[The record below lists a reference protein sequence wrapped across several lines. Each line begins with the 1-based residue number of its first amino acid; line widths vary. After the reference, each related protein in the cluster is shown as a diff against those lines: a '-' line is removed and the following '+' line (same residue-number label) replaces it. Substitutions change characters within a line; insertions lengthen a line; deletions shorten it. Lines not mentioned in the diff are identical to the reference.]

1 MGITTITTNT
11 GAQHGAMRTLIN
23 KPLHLAIAFT
33 MTLLAG
39 CATSQAPE
47 IPEEARNADDL
58 LIIDCLLPGQVRR
71 LGSLSTYLTARRPIK
86 TTASDCEIR
95 GGEYVAFDRAD
106 YATALKIWL
115 PVADAGDPEAQTYVG
130 EIFEKGLGI
139 KPDYSTAANWYR
151 KAAEQN
157 FSRAQINLGN
167 LYEKGLGVPKD
178 KTIALNWYRRASGV
192 QDDSLQYASTVEI
205 TSEAQKELDSL
216 REEVAF
222 KNQQLDDLS
231 SQLAS
236 TQRQLKEKKGDLMAA
251 ENARLEKEKALI
263 AQQSKAIHEQSKAL
277 IEQLKVE
284 LAKANAEVASKQL
297 ELAELNQAASS
308 MSDKIAS
315 TTETVQQEQLLV
327 AANVDAP
334 SIEIIDPPMSLMR
347 GTPTVRLRSGITEK
361 EVVGKIKA
369 PSGLKEFYVNGR
381 REPVD
386 DYSLFWVTIP
396 VKSIRNPVKLKAV
409 DDKGR
414 EVEFDFSLVADQKPL
429 DDSVKVSKAAPLQL
443 DQPVSLGRYHALI
456 IGNNR
461 YAYYPDLETAINDAT
476 ETEKILR
483 EKFGFSTTVL
493 TNATRYDIL
502 SALNDLRQNLT
513 ENDNLLIYYAGH
525 GELDDV
531 NSRGYWLPVD
541 AEPGNSANWISNVSV
556 SDILNAMPARH
567 VMVVADS
574 CYAGTLSM
582 ASVPRINVDMSPEAH
597 AEWVKIMSKARARTV
612 LTSGGVSPVL
622 DGGGS
627 GHSVFARAFI
637 DTLNKADGIVE
648 GHSVYREVL
657 GKVRVRARELNH
669 DQVPEYAPARYAGH
683 EAGEFFFQSI

>member
-1 MGITTITTNT
+1 MNTLMTKLLSTLTAFAITLM
-11 GAQHGAMRTLIN
+11 A
-23 KPLHLAIAFT
+23 
-33 MTLLAG
+33 AG
-39 CATSQAPE
+39 CATTPAPQ

-58 LIIDCLLPGQVRR
+58 LIIDCLLPGQVRK
-71 LGSLSTYLTARRPIK
+71 LGSFSTYLTARRPIK

-115 PVADAGDPEAQTYVG
+115 PLADAGDPEAQTYVG

-139 KPDYSTAANWYR
+139 KPDYNAAAQWYT
-151 KAAEQN
+151 KAAQQN

-178 KTIALNWYRRASGV
+178 KAVALNWYRKASGV
-192 QDDSLQYASTVEI
+192 QSDDLQYTSTVEI
-205 TSEAQKELDSL
+205 ASEAQKELDAL

-222 KNQQLDDLS
+222 KTKQLDDLK

-236 TQRQLKEKKGDLMAA
+236 TQLQLKDRKSSLVAAEKAKHDKEVALMA
-251 ENARLEKEKALI
+251 
-263 AQQSKAIHEQSKAL
+263 QTSKAIHEQSKAL
-277 IEQLKVE
+277 IEELQLE
-284 LAKANAEVASKQL
+284 LAKATAEVENQKQ
-297 ELAELNQAASS
+297 AMVKLNQEADQVSE
-308 MSDKIAS
+308 KIAS
-315 TTETVQQEQLLV
+315 ASANVKQEEQLV
-327 AANVDAP
+327 AMNIDAP

-347 GTPTVRLRSGITEK
+347 GMPTVRLRSGITEK

-369 PSGLKEFYVNGR
+369 PSGLKAFYVNGR
-381 REPVD
+381 KEPVD

-396 VKSIRNPVKLKAV
+396 VKSVRNPVKLKAI
-409 DDKGR
+409 DDQGR
-414 EVEFDFSLVADQKPL
+414 EVVFDFSLVADRKQL
-429 DDSVKVSKAAPLQL
+429 QDSAQVSQAAPLNL
-443 DQPVSLGRYHALI
+443 DRNVNLGKYHALI

-461 YAYYPDLETAINDAT
+461 YAYYPDLETPINDAQ

-483 EKFGFSTTVL
+483 EKYGFGTTLL

-502 SALNDLRQNLT
+502 SSLNKLRETLT
-513 ENDNLLIYYAGH
+513 DQDNLLIYYAGH

-556 SDILNAMPARH
+556 SDILNAMPAKH

-612 LTSGGVSPVL
+612 LTSGGIAPVL

-637 DTLNKADGIVE
+637 DTLGKADGIVE
-648 GHSVYREVL
+648 GHSIYREVL

>member
-1 MGITTITTNT
+1 MQRNSIKTNDRGLKKAT
-11 GAQHGAMRTLIN
+11 GN
-23 KPLHLAIAFT
+23 PLVAVAAFT
-33 MTLLAG
+33 ITLLAG
-39 CATSQAPE
+39 CATTPAPE

-71 LGSLSTYLTARRPIK
+71 LGSYSTYLTARRPIK

-106 YATALKIWL
+106 YATALKMWL
-115 PVADAGDPEAQTYVG
+115 PLADAGDPEAQTYVG

-139 KPDYSTAANWYR
+139 KPDYTTAASWYR
-151 KAAEQN
+151 KAAEQG

-167 LYEKGLGVPKD
+167 LYEKGWGVPKD
-178 KTIALNWYRRASGV
+178 KAIALNWYRRASGV
-192 QDDSLQYASTVEI
+192 QDDDLQYASSVEI
-205 TSEAQKELDSL
+205 TSEAQKELDAL

-222 KNQQLDDLS
+222 KNRQLEDLR

-236 TQRQLKEKKGDLMAA
+236 TQRQLKDRKSALLAA
-251 ENARLEKEKALI
+251 EKARHEKEKALI

-277 IEQLKVE
+277 IEQLKMELVKATAEVSQQQAE
-284 LAKANAEVASKQL
+284 LAK
-297 ELAELNQAASS
+297 LNQEAET
-308 MSDKIAS
+308 MSAKIAS
-315 TTETVQQEQLLV
+315 ASDKVNNEQMLV

-369 PSGLKEFYVNGR
+369 PSGLKAFYVNGR
-381 REPVD
+381 QEPVD
-386 DYSLFWVTIP
+386 DYSLFWVTVP
-396 VKSIRNPVKLKAV
+396 VKSVRNTVKLKAV
-409 DDKGR
+409 DDQGR

-429 DDSVKVSKAAPLQL
+429 DETVKVSQAAPL
-443 DQPVSLGRYHALI
+443 DIDRSVTLGRYHALI

-461 YAYYPDLETAINDAT
+461 YAYYPDLETPINDAR

-483 EKFGFSTTVL
+483 EKYGFSTTVL

-502 SALNDLRQNLT
+502 SALNDLRENLT
-513 ENDNLLIYYAGH
+513 AQDNLLIYYAGH
-525 GELDDV
+525 GELDDA

-556 SDILNAMPARH
+556 SDILNAMPAKH

-612 LTSGGVSPVL
+612 LTSGGVAPVL

-657 GKVRVRARELNH
+657 GKVRIRARELNH

>member
-1 MGITTITTNT
+1 MTSN
-11 GAQHGAMRTLIN
+11 RSKLFSTLM
-23 KPLHLAIAFT
+23 AFT
-33 MTLLAG
+33 LTLLAG
-39 CATSQAPE
+39 CATTPAPE

-71 LGSLSTYLTARRPIK
+71 LGTLSMYQTARRPIK
-86 TTASDCEIR
+86 TTATDCEIR

-115 PVADAGDPEAQTYVG
+115 PIAEAGDTEAQTYVG

-139 KPDYSTAANWYR
+139 KPDYVAAASWYR
-151 KAAEQN
+151 KAAEQG

-178 KTIALNWYRRASGV
+178 KAVALNWYRRASGV
-192 QDDSLQYASTVEI
+192 QSDDLQYASTVEI

-222 KNQQLDDLS
+222 KNQQLEDLQT
-231 SQLAS
+231 QLAG
-236 TQRQLKEKKGDLMAA
+236 TQQSLKQRKGALLAA
-251 ENARLEKEKALI
+251 EKAKHEKEKALI

-277 IEQLKVE
+277 IDQLQME
-284 LAKANAEVASKQL
+284 LVKANAEVADHKNQMAQLSKTADQ
-297 ELAELNQAASS
+297 
-308 MSDKIAS
+308 MSAKIA
-315 TTETVQQEQLLV
+315 TAEADVGNKQQLV
-327 AANVDAP
+327 AMNVDAP

-347 GTPTVRLRSGITEK
+347 GLPTVRLRSGVTEK

-369 PSGLKEFYVNGR
+369 PSGLKAFYVNGQK
-381 REPVD
+381 EPVD

-396 VKSIRNPVKLKAV
+396 VKSVRNSVKLKAI

-414 EVEFDFSLVADQKPL
+414 EVVFDFSLVADKKAL
-429 DDSVKVSKAAPLQL
+429 DEAVKVSKAAALNIQK
-443 DQPVSLGRYHALI
+443 DVELGTYHALI

-461 YAYYPDLETAINDAT
+461 YAYYPDLETPINDAK

-483 EKFGFSTTVL
+483 GKYGFNTTTL

-502 SALNDLRQNLT
+502 SALNDLREKLT
-513 ENDNLLIYYAGH
+513 DKDNLLIYYAGH

-556 SDILNAMPARH
+556 SDILNAMPAKH
-567 VMVVADS
+567 VLVVADS

-582 ASVPRINVDMSPEAH
+582 ASVPRINIDMSPEDH
-597 AEWVKIMSKARARTV
+597 AEWVKIMSRARARTV
-612 LTSGGVSPVL
+612 LTSGGIAPVL

-637 DTLNKADGIVE
+637 DTLDKADGIVE
-648 GHSVYREVL
+648 GHSIYREVL

-683 EAGEFFFQSI
+683 EAGEFFFQSSL

>member
-1 MGITTITTNT
+1 MQTTITRRDGTTRN
-11 GAQHGAMRTLIN
+11 GAIPVFRGN
-23 KPLHLAIAFT
+23 PLYFVLAFG

-39 CATSQAPE
+39 CATTAAPE

-71 LGSLSTYLTARRPIK
+71 LGSYSTYLTARRPIK

-115 PVADAGDPEAQTYVG
+115 PMADAGDPEAQTYVG

-139 KPDYSTAANWYR
+139 KPDYSTAAAWYR
-151 KAAEQN
+151 KAAEQG

-167 LYEKGLGVPKD
+167 LYEKGWGVPKD
-178 KTIALNWYRRASGV
+178 KAIALNWYRRASGV

-222 KNQQLDDLS
+222 KNKQLDDLR

-236 TQRQLKEKKGDLMAA
+236 TQRQLKDKKGDLLAA
-251 ENARLEKEKALI
+251 EQARHDKEKALI

-277 IEQLKVE
+277 VEQLKVE
-284 LAKANAEVASKQL
+284 LAKASAEVTAQQA
-297 ELAELNQAASS
+297 ELAELNQEANA
-308 MSDKIAS
+308 MSAKIAS
-315 TTETVQQEQLLV
+315 ASSEVQEEQMLV

-369 PSGLKEFYVNGR
+369 PSGLQAFYVNGNK
-381 REPVD
+381 EPVD

-396 VKSIRNPVKLKAV
+396 VKSVRNPVKLKAV

-429 DDSVKVSKAAPLQL
+429 DDTIKVSQAAPL
-443 DQPVSLGRYHALI
+443 DIDRNVTLGRYHALI

-461 YAYYPDLETAINDAT
+461 YAYYPDLETPINDAK

-483 EKFGFSTTVL
+483 EKFGFNTTML

-502 SALNDLRQNLT
+502 SALNDLRETLT
-513 ENDNLLIYYAGH
+513 ANDNLLIYYAGH

-531 NSRGYWLPVD
+531 NNRGHWLPVD
-541 AEPGNSANWISNVSV
+541 AEPGNSTNWISNVSI
-556 SDILNAMPARH
+556 SDILNTMPAKH

-612 LTSGGVSPVL
+612 LTSGGIAPVL

>member
-1 MGITTITTNT
+1 MQTIMTKTKSGPPIFRGN
-11 GAQHGAMRTLIN
+11 
-23 KPLHLAIAFT
+23 PLYLVFAFS

-39 CATSQAPE
+39 CATTTAPE

-71 LGSLSTYLTARRPIK
+71 LGSYSTYLTARRPIK

-115 PVADAGDPEAQTYVG
+115 PMADAGDPEAQTYVG

-139 KPDYSTAANWYR
+139 KPDYSTAAAWYR
-151 KAAEQN
+151 KAAEQG

-167 LYEKGLGVPKD
+167 LYEKGWGVPKD
-178 KTIALNWYRRASGV
+178 KAIALNWYRRASGV
-192 QDDSLQYASTVEI
+192 QDDSLQYASSVEI
-205 TSEAQKELDSL
+205 TSEAQKELDAL

-222 KNQQLDDLS
+222 KNKQLDDLR

-236 TQRQLKEKKGDLMAA
+236 TQRQLKEKKGDLLAA
-251 ENARLEKEKALI
+251 EKARHEKEKALI

-284 LAKANAEVASKQL
+284 LAKATAEVASQQA
-297 ELAELNQAASS
+297 ELAELNLEATTMSAKIADASS
-308 MSDKIAS
+308 KV
-315 TTETVQQEQLLV
+315 ENEQMLV

-369 PSGLKEFYVNGR
+369 PSGLKAFYVNGR
-381 REPVD
+381 KEPVD

-396 VKSIRNPVKLKAV
+396 VKSVRNPVKLKAV

-429 DDSVKVSKAAPLQL
+429 DGAVKVSQAAPLNI
-443 DQPVSLGRYHALI
+443 DRAVTLGRYHALI

-461 YAYYPDLETAINDAT
+461 YAFYPDLETPINDAK

-483 EKFGFSTTVL
+483 EKFGFSTTML

-502 SALNDLRQNLT
+502 SALNNLRETLT

-531 NSRGYWLPVD
+531 NNRGHWLPVD
-541 AEPGNSANWISNVSV
+541 AEPGNSTNWISNVSI
-556 SDILNAMPARH
+556 SDILNTMPAKH

-597 AEWVKIMSKARARTV
+597 AEWVRIMSKARARTV
-612 LTSGGVSPVL
+612 LTSGGVAPVL

-637 DTLNKADGIVE
+637 DTLNSADGIVE

>member
-1 MGITTITTNT
+1 MQTTITRRDGTTRN
-11 GAQHGAMRTLIN
+11 GATPVFRGN
-23 KPLHLAIAFT
+23 PLYFVLAFG

-39 CATSQAPE
+39 CATTAAPE

-71 LGSLSTYLTARRPIK
+71 LGSYSTYLTARRPIK

-115 PVADAGDPEAQTYVG
+115 PMADAGDPEAQTYVG

-139 KPDYSTAANWYR
+139 KPDYSTAAAWYR
-151 KAAEQN
+151 KAAEQG

-167 LYEKGLGVPKD
+167 LYEKGWGVPKD
-178 KTIALNWYRRASGV
+178 KAIALNWYRRASGV

-222 KNQQLDDLS
+222 KNKQLDDLR

-236 TQRQLKEKKGDLMAA
+236 TQRQLKDKKGDLLAA
-251 ENARLEKEKALI
+251 EQARHDKEKALI

-284 LAKANAEVASKQL
+284 LAKASAEVTAQQA
-297 ELAELNQAASS
+297 ELAELNQEANA
-308 MSDKIAS
+308 MSAKIAS
-315 TTETVQQEQLLV
+315 ASSEVQEEQMLV

-369 PSGLKEFYVNGR
+369 PSGLQAFYVNGNK
-381 REPVD
+381 EPVD

-396 VKSIRNPVKLKAV
+396 VKSVRNPVKLKAV

-429 DDSVKVSKAAPLQL
+429 DDTIKVSQAAPL
-443 DQPVSLGRYHALI
+443 DIDRNVTLGRYHALI

-461 YAYYPDLETAINDAT
+461 YAYYPDLETPINDAK

-483 EKFGFSTTVL
+483 EKFGFNTTML

-502 SALNDLRQNLT
+502 SALNDLRETLT
-513 ENDNLLIYYAGH
+513 ANDNLLIYYAGH

-531 NSRGYWLPVD
+531 NNRGHWLPVD
-541 AEPGNSANWISNVSV
+541 AEPGNSTNWISNVSI
-556 SDILNAMPARH
+556 SDILNTMPAKH

-612 LTSGGVSPVL
+612 LTSGGVAPVL

>member
-1 MGITTITTNT
+1 MQRNSMKTNDRGLKKAT
-11 GAQHGAMRTLIN
+11 GN
-23 KPLHLAIAFT
+23 PLVAVAAFT
-33 MTLLAG
+33 ITLLAG
-39 CATSQAPE
+39 CATTPAPE

-71 LGSLSTYLTARRPIK
+71 LGSYSTYLTARRPIK

-106 YATALKIWL
+106 YATALKMWL
-115 PVADAGDPEAQTYVG
+115 PLADAGDPEAQTYVG

-139 KPDYSTAANWYR
+139 KPDYTTAASWYR
-151 KAAEQN
+151 KAAEQG

-167 LYEKGLGVPKD
+167 LYEKGWGVPKD
-178 KTIALNWYRRASGV
+178 KAIALNWYRRASGV
-192 QDDSLQYASTVEI
+192 QDDDLQYASSVEI
-205 TSEAQKELDSL
+205 TSEAQKELDAL

-222 KNQQLDDLS
+222 KNRQLEDLR

-236 TQRQLKEKKGDLMAA
+236 TQRQLKDRKSALLAA
-251 ENARLEKEKALI
+251 EKARHEKEKALI

-277 IEQLKVE
+277 IEQLKMELVKATAEVSQQQAE
-284 LAKANAEVASKQL
+284 LAK
-297 ELAELNQAASS
+297 LNQEAET
-308 MSDKIAS
+308 MSAKIAS
-315 TTETVQQEQLLV
+315 ASDKVNNEQMLV

-369 PSGLKEFYVNGR
+369 PSGLKAFYVNGR
-381 REPVD
+381 QEPVD
-386 DYSLFWVTIP
+386 DYSLFWVTVP
-396 VKSIRNPVKLKAV
+396 VKSVRNTVKLKAV
-409 DDKGR
+409 DDQGR

-429 DDSVKVSKAAPLQL
+429 DETVKVSQAAPL
-443 DQPVSLGRYHALI
+443 DIDRSVTLGRYHALI

-461 YAYYPDLETAINDAT
+461 YAYYPDLETPINDAR

-483 EKFGFSTTVL
+483 EKYGFSTTVL

-502 SALNDLRQNLT
+502 SALNDLRENLT
-513 ENDNLLIYYAGH
+513 AQDNLLIYYAGH
-525 GELDDV
+525 GELDDA

-556 SDILNAMPARH
+556 SDILNAMPAKH

-612 LTSGGVSPVL
+612 LTSGGVAPVL

-657 GKVRVRARELNH
+657 GKVRIRARELNH

>member
-1 MGITTITTNT
+1 MQTTITRRDGTTRN
-11 GAQHGAMRTLIN
+11 GAIPVFRGN
-23 KPLHLAIAFT
+23 PLYFVLAFG

-39 CATSQAPE
+39 CATTAAPE

-71 LGSLSTYLTARRPIK
+71 LGSYSTYLTARRPIK

-115 PVADAGDPEAQTYVG
+115 PMADAGDPEAQTYVG

-139 KPDYSTAANWYR
+139 KPDYSTAAAWYR
-151 KAAEQN
+151 KAAEQG

-167 LYEKGLGVPKD
+167 LYEKGWGVPKD
-178 KTIALNWYRRASGV
+178 KAIALNWYRRASGV

-222 KNQQLDDLS
+222 KNKQLDDLR

-236 TQRQLKEKKGDLMAA
+236 TQRQLKDKKGDLLAA
-251 ENARLEKEKALI
+251 EQARHDKEKALI

-284 LAKANAEVASKQL
+284 LAKASAEVTAQQA
-297 ELAELNQAASS
+297 ELAELNQEANA
-308 MSDKIAS
+308 MSAKIAS
-315 TTETVQQEQLLV
+315 ASSEVQEEQMLV

-369 PSGLKEFYVNGR
+369 PSGLQAFYVNGNK
-381 REPVD
+381 EPVD

-396 VKSIRNPVKLKAV
+396 VKSVRNPVKLKAV

-429 DDSVKVSKAAPLQL
+429 DDTIKVSQAAPL
-443 DQPVSLGRYHALI
+443 DIDRNVTLGRYHALI

-461 YAYYPDLETAINDAT
+461 YAYYPDLETPINDAK

-483 EKFGFSTTVL
+483 EKFGFNTTML

-502 SALNDLRQNLT
+502 SALNDLRETLT
-513 ENDNLLIYYAGH
+513 ANDNLLIYYAGH

-531 NSRGYWLPVD
+531 NNRGHWLPVD
-541 AEPGNSANWISNVSV
+541 AEPGNSTNWISNVSI
-556 SDILNAMPARH
+556 SDILNTMPAKH

-612 LTSGGVSPVL
+612 LTSGGIAPVL